1 MKTLIAVLAALLV
14 AGTAHAGDRLFIT
27 GDGGIVQVKDVQN
40 IAPFVVQH
48 NLPIQRNVVGV
59 NAYGQQFLQ
68 SSVTNF
74 PVFLPAG
81 VPRSVRTGRNFQ
93 KFDYGNF
100 EVEIRVRRDGRVV
113 VDYDD

>member
-1 MKTLIAVLAALLV
+1 MKTLIAVVAAFLV
-14 AGTAHAGDRLFIT
+14 ASTAHAGDRLFIV
-27 GDGGIVQVKDVQN
+27 GGNVVQVKDLDNV
-40 IAPFVVQH
+40 APFVVRQ
-48 NLPIQRNVVGV
+48 NLPIQRNVVGFD
-59 NAYGQQFLQ
+59 AYGRQFVR

-81 VPRSVRTGRNFQ
+81 VPRRVRYGRNFQ
-93 KFDYGNF
+93 KFDYGKF